1 MNAASLIQAVKDRF
15 PDGVKASHS
24 YRGDATV
31 ILGREFLLEAARK
44 LKEDTVFQMN
54 FLMDLTAVDFST
66 FGTKRSPAFFA
77 NSGIAVSPSPEIPDA
92 DPWPG
97 PPGGHPSAGAA
108 PGPPGGPPSAG
119 AAPGTPGTARFVVVY
134 HFFSLPLK
142 HRLRLEVPVGE
153 AEEAEPEVDS
163 LSSLWAGADWLE
175 REVWDMFGIRF
186 RGHRHLKRILMYEGF
201 VGHPLRKDYPVNKR
215 QPLIGPA
222 N

>member
-1 MNAASLIQAVKDRF
+1 MDASSLIQAVRDRF
-15 PDGVKASHS
+15 PAAVTASHL

-31 ILGREFLLEAARK
+31 LVGREFLLEVART
-44 LKEDTVFQMN
+44 LKEDPAFQMN
-54 FLMDLTAVDFST
+54 FLMDLTAVDFSA

-77 NSGIAVSPSPEIPDA
+77 SSGVAVSPSPEIPDE

-97 PPGGHPSAGAA
+97 PPGP
-108 PGPPGGPPSAG
+108 
-119 AAPGTPGTARFVVVY
+119 ARFVVVY

-142 HRLRLEVPVGE
+142 HRLRLEVPV
-153 AEEAEPEVDS
+153 EEADAEVDS

-186 RGHRHLKRILMYEGF
+186 RGHQNLKRILLYEEF
-201 VGHPLRKDYPVNKR
+201 VGHPLRKDYPVNRR
-215 QPLIGPA
+215 QPLIGPI